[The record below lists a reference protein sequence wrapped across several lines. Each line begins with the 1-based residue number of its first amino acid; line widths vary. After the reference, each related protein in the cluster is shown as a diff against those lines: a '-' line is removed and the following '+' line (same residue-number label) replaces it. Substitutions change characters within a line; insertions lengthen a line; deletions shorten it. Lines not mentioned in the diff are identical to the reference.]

1 MARIIAL
8 VNQKGGV
15 GKTTSAINIGAGLA
29 LKGKRV
35 LLIDLDPQAS
45 MTMSLGQDARQS
57 DRTSYEVMAGD
68 LEAKEAIIKLSGGY
82 DLIPCDAR
90 LLTIENG
97 KEKRL
102 LQRGIASVAGMYDY
116 ILIDCQPSL
125 GNLMLNAL
133 TACNEVYIPVQ
144 AEYLALAGLAQL
156 TNTIAIVK
164 RSLNQDIEIT
174 GVIIT
179 RYKARTKLS
188 KEVYSKAKELYPQAT
203 FRTPIRDAVDV
214 AEAPTAG
221 TDIFHYSKRS
231 NGAKD
236 YMDVVNEIIKKGQ
249 NKHGKGF

>member
-1 MARIIAL
+1 MKTIAL

-15 GKTTSAINIGAGLA
+15 GKTTSTINIGAGLA

-45 MTMSLGQDARQS
+45 LTLSLGQDASRS
-57 DRTSYEVMAGD
+57 TKTIYEVLTGD

-90 LLTIENG
+90 LLVLEEG

-102 LQRGIASVAGMYDY
+102 LQRAIAPLAGMYDY
-116 ILIDCQPSL
+116 ILIDCRPSL

-144 AEYLALAGLAQL
+144 AEFLALAGLAQL
-156 TNTIAIVK
+156 TNTITLVK
-164 RSLNQDIEIT
+164 RKLNPDVKIT
-174 GVIIT
+174 GVLIT

-188 KEVYSKAKELYPQAT
+188 KEVYNKAKELYPQAI
-203 FRTPIRDAVDV
+203 FKTPVRDAVDV

-236 YMDVVNEIIKKGQ
+236 YLSVVEEIIKRG
-249 NKHGKGF
+249 

>member
-15 GKTTSAINIGAGLA
+15 GKTTSTINIGAGLA
-29 LKGKRV
+29 LKGKQV

-45 MTMSLGQDARQS
+45 LTMSLGQDASQS
-57 DRTSYEVMAGD
+57 DRTAYEVLVGD
-68 LEAKEAIIKLSGGY
+68 LDIQKAIIKLDGY
-82 DLIPCDAR
+82 DLVPCDAR

-102 LQRGIASVAGMYDY
+102 LQRGLASVADMYDY
-116 ILIDCQPSL
+116 ILIDCRPSL

-144 AEYLALAGLAQL
+144 AEFLALAGLAQL

-164 RSLNQDIEIT
+164 QSLNPDIKIT

-179 RYKARTKLS
+179 RYKVRTKLS
-188 KEVYSKAKELYPQAT
+188 KEVYNKAKEIYPQAI
-203 FRTPIRDAVDV
+203 FKTPIRDAVDV

-221 TDIFHYSKRS
+221 TDIFHYNKRS

-236 YMDVVNEIIKKGQ
+236 YLNIVDEILKRG
-249 NKHGKGF
+249 

>member
-15 GKTTSAINIGAGLA
+15 GKTTSTINIGAGLA
-29 LKGKRV
+29 LKGKQV

-45 MTMSLGQDARQS
+45 LTMSLGQDASQS
-57 DRTSYEVMAGD
+57 DRTAYEILVGD
-68 LEAKEAIIKLSGGY
+68 LDIQKAIIKLDGY
-82 DLIPCDAR
+82 DLVPCDAR

-102 LQRGIASVAGMYDY
+102 LQRGLASVAGMYDY
-116 ILIDCQPSL
+116 ILIDCRPSL

-144 AEYLALAGLAQL
+144 AEFLALAGLAQL

-164 RSLNQDIEIT
+164 QSLNPDIKIT

-179 RYKARTKLS
+179 RYKVRTKLS
-188 KEVYSKAKELYPQAT
+188 KEVYNKAKEIYPQAI
-203 FRTPIRDAVDV
+203 FKTPIRDAVDV

-221 TDIFHYSKRS
+221 TDIFHYNKRS

-236 YMDVVNEIIKKGQ
+236 YLNIVDEILKRG
-249 NKHGKGF
+249 

>member
-15 GKTTSAINIGAGLA
+15 GKTTSTINIGAGLA
-29 LKGKRV
+29 LKGKQV

-45 MTMSLGQDARQS
+45 LTMSLGQDASQS
-57 DRTSYEVMAGD
+57 DRTAYEVLVGD
-68 LEAKEAIIKLSGGY
+68 LDIQKAIIKLDGY
-82 DLIPCDAR
+82 DLVPCDAR

-102 LQRGIASVAGMYDY
+102 LQRGLASVAGMYDY
-116 ILIDCQPSL
+116 ILIDCRPSL

-144 AEYLALAGLAQL
+144 AEFLALAGLAQL

-164 RSLNQDIEIT
+164 QSLNPDIKIT

-188 KEVYSKAKELYPQAT
+188 KEVYNKAKEIYPQAI
-203 FRTPIRDAVDV
+203 FKTPIRDAVDV

-221 TDIFHYSKRS
+221 TDIFHYNKRS

-236 YMDVVNEIIKKGQ
+236 YLNIVDEIIKRG
-249 NKHGKGF
+249 

>member
-1 MARIIAL
+1 MNKIIAL

-15 GKTTSAINIGAGLA
+15 GKTTSTINIGAGLA

-45 MTMSLGQDARQS
+45 LTMSLGQDASQS
-57 DRTSYEVMAGD
+57 DCTAYEVLAGD
-68 LEAKEAIIKLSGGY
+68 LDAREAIIKLPGGY
-82 DLIPCDAR
+82 DLIQCDAR
-90 LLTIENG
+90 LLTLEEG

-102 LQRGIASVAGMYDY
+102 LQRAIASLAGMYDY
-116 ILIDCQPSL
+116 ILIDCRPSL

-144 AEYLALAGLAQL
+144 AEFLALAGLAQL
-156 TNTIAIVK
+156 TNTITLVK
-164 RSLNQDIEIT
+164 RKLNPDLKIT
-174 GVIIT
+174 GVLIT

-188 KEVYSKAKELYPQAT
+188 KEVYNKAKELYPQAI
-203 FRTPIRDAVDV
+203 FKTPIRDAVDV

-236 YMDVVNEIIKKGQ
+236 YLSIVEEIIKRG
-249 NKHGKGF
+249 

>member
-15 GKTTSAINIGAGLA
+15 GKTTSTINIGAGLA
-29 LKGKRV
+29 LKGKHV

-45 MTMSLGQDARQS
+45 LTMSLGQDASQS
-57 DRTSYEVMAGD
+57 DRTAYEVLVGD
-68 LEAKEAIIKLSGGY
+68 LDIQKAIIKLDGY
-82 DLIPCDAR
+82 DLVPCDAR

-102 LQRGIASVAGMYDY
+102 LQRGLASVAGMYDY
-116 ILIDCQPSL
+116 ILIDCRPSL

-144 AEYLALAGLAQL
+144 AEFLALAGLAQL

-164 RSLNQDIEIT
+164 QSLNPDIKIT

-188 KEVYSKAKELYPQAT
+188 KEVYNKAKEIYPQAI
-203 FRTPIRDAVDV
+203 FKTPIRDAVDV

-221 TDIFHYSKRS
+221 TDIFHYNKRS

-236 YMDVVNEIIKKGQ
+236 YLNIVDEIIKRG
-249 NKHGKGF
+249 

>member
-1 MARIIAL
+1 MAKVIAL

-15 GKTTSAINIGAGLA
+15 GKTTSTINIGAGLA

-45 MTMSLGQDARQS
+45 LTLSLGQDARQS
-57 DRTSYEVMAGD
+57 DSTAYEALTGNLD
-68 LEAKEAIIKLSGGY
+68 ARETIIKLSGGY

-90 LLTIENG
+90 LLTLEEG

-102 LQRGIASVAGMYDY
+102 LQRAIAPLAGMYDY
-116 ILIDCQPSL
+116 ILIDCRPNL

-144 AEYLALAGLAQL
+144 AEFLALAGLAQL
-156 TNTIAIVK
+156 TNTITLIKRKLNPDVK
-164 RSLNQDIEIT
+164 IT
-174 GVIIT
+174 GVLIT

-188 KEVYSKAKELYPQAT
+188 KEVYNKAKELYPQAI
-203 FRTPIRDAVDV
+203 FKTPIRDAVDV

-221 TDIFHYSKRS
+221 KDIFHYSKRS

-236 YMDVVNEIIKKGQ
+236 YLSVVEEIIKRG
-249 NKHGKGF
+249 

>member
-15 GKTTSAINIGAGLA
+15 GKTTSTINIGAGLA
-29 LKGKRV
+29 LKGKQV

-45 MTMSLGQDARQS
+45 LTMSLGQDASQS
-57 DRTSYEVMAGD
+57 DRTAYEVLAGD
-68 LEAKEAIIKLSGGY
+68 LDIQKAIIKLDGY
-82 DLIPCDAR
+82 DLVPCDAR

-102 LQRGIASVAGMYDY
+102 LQRGLASVAGMYDY
-116 ILIDCQPSL
+116 ILIDCRPSL

-144 AEYLALAGLAQL
+144 AEFLALAGLAQL

-164 RSLNQDIEIT
+164 QSLNPDIKIT

-188 KEVYSKAKELYPQAT
+188 KEVYNKAKEIYPQAI
-203 FRTPIRDAVDV
+203 FKTPIRDAVDV

-236 YMDVVNEIIKKGQ
+236 YLNIVDEIIKRG
-249 NKHGKGF
+249 

>member
-1 MARIIAL
+1 MTRIIAL

-57 DRTSYEVMAGD
+57 DHTSYEVMAGD

-97 KEKRL
+97 KEKRM
-102 LQRGIASVAGMYDY
+102 LQRGLASVAGMYDY
-116 ILIDCQPSL
+116 ILIDCPPSL

-164 RSLNQDIEIT
+164 RSLNQDIKIT
-174 GVIIT
+174 GVIVT

-203 FRTPIRDAVDV
+203 FKTPIRDAVDV

-236 YMDVVNEIIKKGQ
+236 YMDVVNEIIKKG
-249 NKHGKGF
+249 

>member
-1 MARIIAL
+1 MKTIAI

-15 GKTTSAINIGAGLA
+15 GKTTSTINIGAGLA
-29 LKGKRV
+29 LKGKHV

-45 MTMSLGQDARQS
+45 LTMSLGQDASRS
-57 DRTSYEVMAGD
+57 DRTAYEVLTGNLD
-68 LEAKEAIIKLSGGY
+68 VSKAIIKLSCGY
-82 DLIPCDAR
+82 DIIPCDAR
-90 LLTIENG
+90 LLALEES
-97 KEKRL
+97 KEKRM
-102 LQRGIASVAGMYDY
+102 LQRAITHLNGIYDY
-116 ILIDCQPSL
+116 ILIDCRPSL

-164 RSLNQDIEIT
+164 RSLNPDIKIT

-188 KEVYSKAKELYPQAT
+188 KEVYNKAKEIYTQAI
-203 FRTPIRDAVDV
+203 FKTPIRDAVDV

-221 TDIFHYSKRS
+221 TDIFHYNKRS

-236 YMDVVNEIIKKGQ
+236 YLSIVDEIIKRG
-249 NKHGKGF
+249 

>member
-15 GKTTSAINIGAGLA
+15 GKTTSTINIGAGLA
-29 LKGKRV
+29 LKGKQI

-45 MTMSLGQDARQS
+45 LTMSLGQDASQS
-57 DRTSYEVMAGD
+57 DRTAYEVLVGD
-68 LEAKEAIIKLSGGY
+68 LDIQKAIIKLDGY
-82 DLIPCDAR
+82 DLVPCDAR

-102 LQRGIASVAGMYDY
+102 LQRGLASVAGMYDY
-116 ILIDCQPSL
+116 ILIDCRPSL

-144 AEYLALAGLAQL
+144 AEFLALAGLAQL

-164 RSLNQDIEIT
+164 QSLNPDIKIT

-188 KEVYSKAKELYPQAT
+188 KEVYNKAKEIYPQAI
-203 FRTPIRDAVDV
+203 FKTPIRDAVDV

-221 TDIFHYSKRS
+221 TDIFHYNKRS

-236 YMDVVNEIIKKGQ
+236 YLNIVDEIIKRG
-249 NKHGKGF
+249 

>member
-15 GKTTSAINIGAGLA
+15 GKTTSTINIGAGLA
-29 LKGKRV
+29 LKGKHV

-45 MTMSLGQDARQS
+45 LTMSLGQDASQS
-57 DRTSYEVMAGD
+57 DRTAYEVLVGD
-68 LEAKEAIIKLSGGY
+68 LDIQKAIIKLDGY
-82 DLIPCDAR
+82 DLVPCDAR

-102 LQRGIASVAGMYDY
+102 LQRAMAHLNGIYDY
-116 ILIDCQPSL
+116 ILIDCRPSL

-144 AEYLALAGLAQL
+144 AEFLALAGLAQL

-164 RSLNQDIEIT
+164 QSLNPDIKIT

-188 KEVYSKAKELYPQAT
+188 KEVYNKAKEIYPQAI
-203 FRTPIRDAVDV
+203 FKTPIRDAVDV

-221 TDIFHYSKRS
+221 TDIFHYNKRS

-236 YMDVVNEIIKKGQ
+236 YLNIVDEIIKRG
-249 NKHGKGF
+249 

>member
-15 GKTTSAINIGAGLA
+15 GKTTSTINIGAGLA
-29 LKGKRV
+29 LKGKQV

-45 MTMSLGQDARQS
+45 LTMSLGQDASQS
-57 DRTSYEVMAGD
+57 DRTAYEVLVGD
-68 LEAKEAIIKLSGGY
+68 LDIQKAIIKLDGY
-82 DLIPCDAR
+82 DLVPCDAR

-102 LQRGIASVAGMYDY
+102 LQRGLASVAGMYDY
-116 ILIDCQPSL
+116 ILIDCRPSL

-144 AEYLALAGLAQL
+144 AEFLALAGLAQL

-164 RSLNQDIEIT
+164 QSLNPDIKIT

-179 RYKARTKLS
+179 RYKVRTKLS
-188 KEVYSKAKELYPQAT
+188 KEVYNKAKEIYPQAI
-203 FRTPIRDAVDV
+203 FKTPIRDAVDV
-214 AEAPTAG
+214 AEAPTAR
-221 TDIFHYSKRS
+221 TDIFHYNKRS

-236 YMDVVNEIIKKGQ
+236 YLNIVDEILKRG
-249 NKHGKGF
+249 

>member
-1 MARIIAL
+1 MSKIIAL

-15 GKTTSAINIGAGLA
+15 GKTTSTINIGAGLA

-45 MTMSLGQDARQS
+45 LTLSLGQDARQS
-57 DRTSYEVMAGD
+57 DSTAYEALTGD
-68 LEAKEAIIKLSGGY
+68 LDARKAIIKLDGY

-90 LLTIENG
+90 LLTLEEG

-102 LQRGIASVAGMYDY
+102 LQRAIAPLAGMYDY
-116 ILIDCQPSL
+116 ILIDCRPSL

-164 RSLNQDIEIT
+164 RSLNPDIKIT

-188 KEVYSKAKELYPQAT
+188 KEIYTRAKELYPQAI
-203 FRTPIRDAVDV
+203 FKTPIRDAVDV

-236 YMDVVNEIIKKGQ
+236 YLSIVQEIIKRG
-249 NKHGKGF
+249 

>member
-15 GKTTSAINIGAGLA
+15 GKTTSTINIGAGLA

-45 MTMSLGQDARQS
+45 LTMSLGQDASQS
-57 DRTSYEVMAGD
+57 DRTAYEVLVGD
-68 LEAKEAIIKLSGGY
+68 LDIQKAIIKLDGY
-82 DLIPCDAR
+82 DLVPCDAR

-102 LQRGIASVAGMYDY
+102 LQRGLASVAGMYDY
-116 ILIDCQPSL
+116 ILIDCRPSL

-144 AEYLALAGLAQL
+144 AEFLALAGLAQL

-164 RSLNQDIEIT
+164 QSLNPDIKIT

-188 KEVYSKAKELYPQAT
+188 KEVYNKAKEIYPQAI
-203 FRTPIRDAVDV
+203 FKTPIRDAVDV

-221 TDIFHYSKRS
+221 TDIFHYNKRS

-236 YMDVVNEIIKKGQ
+236 YLNIVDEIIKRG
-249 NKHGKGF
+249 

>member
-1 MARIIAL
+1 MSKIIAL

-15 GKTTSAINIGAGLA
+15 GKTTSTINIGAGLA

-45 MTMSLGQDARQS
+45 LTLSLGQDARQS
-57 DRTSYEVMAGD
+57 DSTAYEALTGD
-68 LEAKEAIIKLSGGY
+68 LDARKAIIKLSGGY

-90 LLTIENG
+90 LLTLEEG

-102 LQRGIASVAGMYDY
+102 LQRAIAPLAGMYDY
-116 ILIDCQPSL
+116 ILIDCRPSL

-164 RSLNQDIEIT
+164 RSLNQDIKIT

-188 KEVYSKAKELYPQAT
+188 KEIYTRAKELYPQAI
-203 FRTPIRDAVDV
+203 FKTPIRDAVDV

-236 YMDVVNEIIKKGQ
+236 YLSIVQEIIKRG
-249 NKHGKGF
+249 

>member
-15 GKTTSAINIGAGLA
+15 GKTTSTINIGAGLA
-29 LKGKRV
+29 LKGKHV

-45 MTMSLGQDARQS
+45 LTMSLGQDASQS
-57 DRTSYEVMAGD
+57 DRTAYEVLVGD
-68 LEAKEAIIKLSGGY
+68 MDIQKAIIKLDGY
-82 DLIPCDAR
+82 DLVPCDAR

-102 LQRGIASVAGMYDY
+102 LQRGLASVAGMYDY
-116 ILIDCQPSL
+116 ILIDCRPSL

-144 AEYLALAGLAQL
+144 AEFLALAGLAQL

-164 RSLNQDIEIT
+164 QSLNPDIKIT

-188 KEVYSKAKELYPQAT
+188 KEVYNKAKEIYPQAI
-203 FRTPIRDAVDV
+203 FKTPIRDAVDV

-221 TDIFHYSKRS
+221 TDIFHYNKRS

-236 YMDVVNEIIKKGQ
+236 YLNIVDEIIKRG
-249 NKHGKGF
+249 

>member
-1 MARIIAL
+1 MGKIIAL

-15 GKTTSAINIGAGLA
+15 GKTTSTINIGAGLA

-45 MTMSLGQDARQS
+45 LTMSLGQDVSRS
-57 DRTSYEVMAGD
+57 DRTAYEVLTGD
-68 LEAKEAIIKLSGGY
+68 LDASKAIMKLSGGY

-90 LLTIENG
+90 LLVLEES
-97 KEKRL
+97 KDKRM
-102 LQRGIASVAGMYDY
+102 LQRAIARLTGIYDY
-116 ILIDCQPSL
+116 ILIDCRPSL
-125 GNLMLNAL
+125 GSLMLNAL

-164 RSLNQDIEIT
+164 RSLNPDIKIT

-188 KEVYSKAKELYPQAT
+188 KEVYSKAKELYPQVT
-203 FRTPIRDAVDV
+203 FKTPVRDSVDV
-214 AEAPTAG
+214 SEAPTAG
-221 TDIFHYSKRS
+221 TDIFHYNKRS

-236 YMDVVNEIIKKGQ
+236 YMNVVDEIIKRG
-249 NKHGKGF
+249 

>member
-15 GKTTSAINIGAGLA
+15 GKTTSTINIGAGLA
-29 LKGKRV
+29 LKGKQV

-45 MTMSLGQDARQS
+45 LTMSLGQDASQS
-57 DRTSYEVMAGD
+57 DRTAYEVLVGD
-68 LEAKEAIIKLSGGY
+68 LDIQKAIIKLDGY
-82 DLIPCDAR
+82 DLVPCDAR

-102 LQRGIASVAGMYDY
+102 LQRGLASVAGMYDY
-116 ILIDCQPSL
+116 ILIDCRPSL

-144 AEYLALAGLAQL
+144 AEFLALAGLAQL

-164 RSLNQDIEIT
+164 QSLNPDIKIT

-179 RYKARTKLS
+179 RYKVRTKLS
-188 KEVYSKAKELYPQAT
+188 KEVYNKAKEIYPQAI
-203 FRTPIRDAVDV
+203 FKTPIRDAVDV

-221 TDIFHYSKRS
+221 TDIFHYNKRS

-236 YMDVVNEIIKKGQ
+236 YLNIVDEILKRG
-249 NKHGKGF
+249 

>member
-1 MARIIAL
+1 MTRIIAL

-68 LEAKEAIIKLSGGY
+68 LEASKAIIKLSGGY

-97 KEKRL
+97 KEKRM
-102 LQRGIASVAGMYDY
+102 LQRGLASVAGMYDY
-116 ILIDCQPSL
+116 ILIDCPPSL

-164 RSLNQDIEIT
+164 RSLNQDIKIT

-203 FRTPIRDAVDV
+203 FKTPIRDAVDV

-236 YMDVVNEIIKKGQ
+236 YMDVVNEIIKKG
-249 NKHGKGF
+249 

>member
-15 GKTTSAINIGAGLA
+15 GKTTSTINIGAGLA

-45 MTMSLGQDARQS
+45 LTMSLGQDASQS
-57 DRTSYEVMAGD
+57 DRTAYEVLVGD
-68 LEAKEAIIKLSGGY
+68 LDIQKAIIKLDGY
-82 DLIPCDAR
+82 DLVPCDAR

-102 LQRGIASVAGMYDY
+102 LQRGLASVAGMYDY
-116 ILIDCQPSL
+116 ILIDCRPIL

-144 AEYLALAGLAQL
+144 AEFLALAGLAQL

-164 RSLNQDIEIT
+164 QSLNPDIKIT

-188 KEVYSKAKELYPQAT
+188 KEVYNKAKEIYPQAI
-203 FRTPIRDAVDV
+203 FKTPIRDAVDV

-221 TDIFHYSKRS
+221 TDIFHYNKRS

-236 YMDVVNEIIKKGQ
+236 YLNIVDEIIKRG
-249 NKHGKGF
+249 

>member
-1 MARIIAL
+1 MAKVIAL

-29 LKGKRV
+29 LKGKKV

-45 MTMSLGQDARQS
+45 LTLSLGQDASRS
-57 DRTSYEVMAGD
+57 TKTIYEVLTPSD

-90 LLTIENG
+90 LLPLEEA
-97 KEKRL
+97 KAKRL
-102 LQRGIASVAGMYDY
+102 LQSAIEPLKGLYDF
-116 ILIDCQPSL
+116 ILIDCRPSL

-144 AEYLALAGLAQL
+144 AEYLALVGLAQL
-156 TNTIAIVK
+156 TNIVK
-164 RSLNQDIEIT
+164 AVKQNLNPDIKIT
-174 GVIIT
+174 GVLIT
-179 RYKARTKLS
+179 RYKGRTKLS
-188 KEVYSKAKELYPQAT
+188 QSIYQKAKELYPEAL
-203 FRTPIRDAVDV
+203 FKTPIRDAVDL

-221 TDIFHYSKRS
+221 TDIFHYSKRG

-236 YMDVVNEIIKKGQ
+236 YLSVVEEILKRG
-249 NKHGKGF
+249 

>member
-15 GKTTSAINIGAGLA
+15 GKTTSTINIGAGLA
-29 LKGKRV
+29 LKGKQV

-45 MTMSLGQDARQS
+45 LTMSLGQDASQS
-57 DRTSYEVMAGD
+57 DRTAYEVLVGD
-68 LEAKEAIIKLSGGY
+68 LDIQKAIIKLDGY
-82 DLIPCDAR
+82 DLVPCDAR

-102 LQRGIASVAGMYDY
+102 LQRGLASVAGMYDY
-116 ILIDCQPSL
+116 ILIDCRPSL

-144 AEYLALAGLAQL
+144 AEFLALAGLAQL

-164 RSLNQDIEIT
+164 QSLNPDIKIT

-179 RYKARTKLS
+179 RYKVRTKLS
-188 KEVYSKAKELYPQAT
+188 KEVYNKAKEIYPQAI
-203 FRTPIRDAVDV
+203 FKTPIRDAVDV
-214 AEAPTAG
+214 AEATTAG
-221 TDIFHYSKRS
+221 TDIFHYNKRS

-236 YMDVVNEIIKKGQ
+236 YLNIVDEILKRG
-249 NKHGKGF
+249 

>member
-1 MARIIAL
+1 MAKIIAL

-15 GKTTSAINIGAGLA
+15 GKTTSTINIGAGLA
-29 LKGKRV
+29 IKGKRV

-45 MTMSLGQDARQS
+45 LTMSLGQDASRS
-57 DRTSYEVMAGD
+57 DRTAYEVLTGD
-68 LEAKEAIIKLSGGY
+68 LEASKAIIKLSGGY

-90 LLTIENG
+90 LLALEEG

-102 LQRGIASVAGMYDY
+102 LQRAIAPLTGMYDY
-116 ILIDCQPSL
+116 ILIDCRPSL

-144 AEYLALAGLAQL
+144 AEFLALAGLAQL
-156 TNTIAIVK
+156 TNTITLVK
-164 RSLNQDIEIT
+164 RKLNPDVKIT
-174 GVIIT
+174 GVLIT

-188 KEVYSKAKELYPQAT
+188 KEVYNKAKELYPQAI
-203 FRTPIRDAVDV
+203 FKTPVRDAVDV

-236 YMDVVNEIIKKGQ
+236 YLSVVEEIIKRG
-249 NKHGKGF
+249 

>member
-15 GKTTSAINIGAGLA
+15 GKTTSTINIGAGLA
-29 LKGKRV
+29 LKGKQV

-45 MTMSLGQDARQS
+45 LTMSLWQDASQS
-57 DRTSYEVMAGD
+57 DRTAYEVLVGD
-68 LEAKEAIIKLSGGY
+68 LDIQKAIIKLDGY
-82 DLIPCDAR
+82 DLVPCDAR

-102 LQRGIASVAGMYDY
+102 LQRGLASVAGMYDY
-116 ILIDCQPSL
+116 ILIDCRPSL

-144 AEYLALAGLAQL
+144 AEFLALAGLAQL

-164 RSLNQDIEIT
+164 QSLNPDIKIT

-188 KEVYSKAKELYPQAT
+188 KEVYNKAKEIYPQAI
-203 FRTPIRDAVDV
+203 FKTPIRDAVDV

-221 TDIFHYSKRS
+221 TDIFHYNKRS

-236 YMDVVNEIIKKGQ
+236 YLNIVDEILKRG
-249 NKHGKGF
+249 

>member
-1 MARIIAL
+1 MKTIAI

-29 LKGKRV
+29 LKGKKV

-45 MTMSLGQDARQS
+45 LTLSLGQDASRS
-57 DRTSYEVMAGD
+57 DRTAYEVLTGD

-90 LLTIENG
+90 LLPLEEG
-97 KEKRL
+97 KAKRL
-102 LQRGIASVAGMYDY
+102 LQRAIEPLKGLYDF
-116 ILIDCQPSL
+116 ILIDCRPSL

-144 AEYLALAGLAQL
+144 AEYLALVGLAQL
-156 TNTIAIVK
+156 TNIVK
-164 RSLNQDIEIT
+164 AVKQNLNQDIKIT

-179 RYKARTKLS
+179 RYKGRTRLS
-188 KEVYSKAKELYPQAT
+188 QSIYQKAKELYPEAL
-203 FRTPIRDAVDV
+203 FKTPIRDAVDV

-221 TDIFHYSKRS
+221 TDIFHYSKRG

-236 YMDVVNEIIKKGQ
+236 YLSVVEEILKRG
-249 NKHGKGF
+249 